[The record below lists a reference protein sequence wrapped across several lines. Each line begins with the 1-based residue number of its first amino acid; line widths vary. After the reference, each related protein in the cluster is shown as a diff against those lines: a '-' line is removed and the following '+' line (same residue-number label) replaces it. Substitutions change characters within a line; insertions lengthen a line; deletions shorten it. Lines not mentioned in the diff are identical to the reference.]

1 MTTGIIAG
9 TLALQK
15 GTEKE
20 IETETEVAIGEI
32 AIGIATVIRTEVE
45 EIETVIGIET
55 GVPTVTGEPCA
66 DIFLLHFVDSPSFLL
81 GIAGRSVYL
90 PLLCLSSL
98 GFEFV
103 HLFLGLLL
111 SYFCYGTHLFTLC
124 HGEQ

>member
-1 MTTGIIAG
+1 MITGIIAG

-66 DIFLLHFVDSPSFLL
+66 AFFVTFVVDSALFSF
-81 GIAGRSVYL
+81 R
-90 PLLCLSSL
+90 
-98 GFEFV
+98 
-103 HLFLGLLL
+103 HRR
-111 SYFCYGTHLFTLC
+111 
-124 HGEQ
+124 